1 MKLLQELQLTIL
13 IWDRL
18 VYKYA
23 PKTAPSYIQ
32 LKNDFANSKLLSV
45 DTNPDKWMT
54 ELECLRSEMNKVKIS
69 GKTDISEVDLII
81 HIISNLLDKYR
92 VAVSKLEE
100 KLKDT
105 STPLKM
111 STVQVKLNSRYDS
124 ITRHVEAKGEE
135 RAIAPFKKQYKG
147 ICGNCGEIGHKK
159 SGCLKNKSRDK
170 KGHDRVTSRGFKGKC
185 FLL

>member
-1 MKLLQELQLTIL
+1 M
-13 IWDRL
+13 
-18 VYKYA
+18 YKYA

-100 KLKDT
+100 KLKDI
-105 STPLKM
+105 STPLEM
-111 STVQVKLNSRYDS
+111 STVQEKLNNRYKH
-124 ITRHVEAKGEE
+124 ITKHAKEN
-135 RAIAPFKKQYKG
+135 KKKW
-147 ICGNCGEIGHKK
+147 
-159 SGCLKNKSRDK
+159 L
-170 KGHDRVTSRGFKGKC
+170 
-185 FLL
+185 

>member
-1 MKLLQELQLTIL
+1 
-13 IWDRL
+13 
-18 VYKYA
+18 
-23 PKTAPSYIQ
+23 
-32 LKNDFANSKLLSV
+32 
-45 DTNPDKWMT
+45 
-54 ELECLRSEMNKVKIS
+54 
-69 GKTDISEVDLII
+69 
-81 HIISNLLDKYR
+81 
-92 VAVSKLEE
+92 
-100 KLKDT
+100 
-105 STPLKM
+105 M

-185 FLL
+185 FYCRLFGHKRADCCKEKKDQETKTYKTAKAAINEIDEECKSEEDSFSELGFVGKDESK